1 MADYLAMDK
10 AALEAERASL
20 LAAYEG
26 YVARGLSLDM
36 SRGKPSA
43 EQLDLSMD
51 LLYMTDYHG
60 EGGTDARNYG
70 AREGM
75 PEARRFFAQMLGV
88 QPQEVVVGGNSSL
101 QMMYDQVAL
110 GWRKGFP
117 GGCGPWRKASPAPK
131 FICPVP
137 GYDRHF
143 RVTEEFGFEM
153 LNVPMGPQGPDMDLV
168 EQLVQDSAVKG
179 IWCVPLYSNPDG
191 YTYSDETVRRLA
203 RMQTAAPDFRIFW
216 DNAYCVHHLTD
227 KHDTV
232 LNILDE
238 CRAAGHESRPLLFC
252 SLSKVT
258 FPGAS
263 VAAMAA
269 SEENIAHIVKNMF
282 PMIISYDKMNQL
294 RHVRFLKDMQG
305 VEAHM
310 EKHRAI
316 VAPKFEAVW
325 QALREG
331 LSPYGEIARWTT
343 PNGGY
348 FISLYTLEGCA
359 KRTVQ
364 LCKDAGVV
372 LTGAGAAYPYGH
384 DEQDSNIRIAPT
396 YPTLPELR
404 LACELLC
411 VAVRLASVE
420 KLLGA

>member
-10 AALEAERASL
+10 AAREAERASL

-70 AREGM
+70 ALEGM

-316 VAPKFEAVW
+316 VAPKFEVVW

-343 PNGGY
+343 PNCGY
-348 FISLYTLEGCA
+348 FISLYTLEGRA

>member
-1 MADYLAMDK
+1 M
-10 AALEAERASL
+10 
-20 LAAYEG
+20 
-26 YVARGLSLDM
+26 
-36 SRGKPSA
+36 
-43 EQLDLSMD
+43 
-51 LLYMTDYHG
+51 
-60 EGGTDARNYG
+60 
-70 AREGM
+70 
-75 PEARRFFAQMLGV
+75 
-88 QPQEVVVGGNSSL
+88 
-101 QMMYDQVAL
+101 
-110 GWRKGFP
+110 
-117 GGCGPWRKASPAPK
+117 
-131 FICPVP
+131 
-137 GYDRHF
+137 
-143 RVTEEFGFEM
+143 
-153 LNVPMGPQGPDMDLV
+153 
-168 EQLVQDSAVKG
+168 
-179 IWCVPLYSNPDG
+179 
-191 YTYSDETVRRLA
+191 
-203 RMQTAAPDFRIFW
+203 
-216 DNAYCVHHLTD
+216 TD

-232 LNILDE
+232 LNILDA

-411 VAVRLASVE
+411 MAVRLASVE